1 MLFTFICLKF
11 FLRKNLKVTAN
22 AWELSST
29 GKVETLISIACGG
42 PFNSLRQMPSPL
54 LLLCSFWSLAE
65 LNSSYIW
72 ILPSSS
78 PFLPTVPSTW
88 NALPL
93 RRVHP
98 WPLPP
103 TNSFSGTNNTSSVMI
118 PSLTPGSKSVFSSC
132 CKHQF
137 SPSCYY
143 LYISICK
150 FPSRLSYW
158 MWRTCFISFISIY
171 FSCIH
176 FSVFISWWWGPQ
188 YLGTVNKCCIWMNIL
203 YYF

>member
-1 MLFTFICLKF
+1 MFEIFLKKKLESNSKCLGT
-11 FLRKNLKVTAN
+11 LIYRKSWNSYKHSLWGAFQQSTAN
-22 AWELSST
+22 AFASSPLMLL
-29 GKVETLISIACGG
+29 LISSWTKFFIH
-42 PFNSLRQMPSPL
+42 L
-54 LLLCSFWSLAE
+54 
-65 LNSSYIW
+65 IH
-72 ILPSSS
+72 PSSS

-93 RRVHP
+93 QRVHP